1 MVWRHDGAMVMSAES
16 STFTKKDR
24 AEIRLELMDRFW
36 STTSVHDGFRLR
48 RWATGPKNGQPKIP
62 AGVQSMIG
70 RGFLVV
76 VDAGDGRPRACCP
89 DAGFQ
94 ALVAMADDPNAF
106 PQAARSTRRYTILL
120 EEIAKLRGTLSQN
133 AG

>member
-1 MVWRHDGAMVMSAES
+1 MATSIDFP
-16 STFTKKDR
+16 TFTKKDR
-24 AEIRLELMDRFW
+24 AEIRLEFMDRFW
-36 STTSVHDGFRLR
+36 STTSIHDGFRLR

-62 AGVQSMIG
+62 AGVQSLIG

-76 VDAGDGRPRACCP
+76 VDAGDGRPPACFT

-106 PQAARSTRRYTILL
+106 PQAARSTRRYTSLL
-120 EEIAKLRGTLSQN
+120 VEIAKLRGTLSQ
-133 AG
+133 GSG